1 MTEARNDAG
10 NVSPIESGYA
20 QHFVFDTSLIQV
32 AHHLRISQIPENDVM
47 CHLGAQRCGISY
59 VLPVRFVPDI
69 SQQFLAHMC
78 EFGEF
83 MMFITSCGT
92 PNKKLHPIKNH
103 PQYESRNGLVS
114 TFGLVY
120 HILSTKTHRASATP
134 QGI

>member
-92 PNKKLHPIKNH
+92 PNKKPSPI
-103 PQYESRNGLVS
+103 
-114 TFGLVY
+114 
-120 HILSTKTHRASATP
+120 
-134 QGI
+134 